1 MMMLTVSPK
10 AKPVRASFW
19 VATAGNQR
27 PKKHTNTN
35 FRVGYPYLIGLMTD
49 FRGDAGISEPQGF
62 CLGPFLG
69 REAKHETRIQ
79 PVL

>member
-19 VATAGNQR
+19 VARGEISGQR
-27 PKKHTNTN
+27 STQTQT
-35 FRVGYPYLIGLMTD
+35 FEWDTPYWLND
-49 FRGDAGISEPQGF
+49 RGDAGISEPQGF
-62 CLGPFLG
+62 GFGTFLG